1 MHPLG
6 ATETDLKQQSLRLS
20 EEDSIKRAE
29 EKTLGKAMS
38 VLCVPNSIEF
48 FVFPPL
54 PLSLSL
60 SVVEELDES
69 AYIFY
74 PDVYPSQRQLL
85 YVLCDVHEESIQ
97 SMIHSNDGKEGKCY
111 VSHII

>member
-20 EEDSIKRAE
+20 EEDSVKRAE
-29 EKTLGKAMS
+29 ERTLGKAMS
-38 VLCVPNSIEF
+38 ALRVPNILNFLF
-48 FVFPPL
+48 FLLPP
-54 PLSLSL
+54 LSL

-85 YVLCDVHEESIQ
+85 YVLCDIHEESIQ

-111 VSHII
+111 VSHKI